1 MDRATTKR
9 AACDPCRR
17 RKVKCDRNTPCS
29 NCQATQ
35 QTCITTGFGQSHTGA
50 RQRVLISAQYEEKID
65 SIQQRLDGIEHLL
78 RELLDNSNKPSTTV
92 ENSNKPSTAV
102 YAHTLAPA
110 LEAPAVL
117 PTRSTLAAQT
127 LDVGVMVE
135 NTVKQTPSVRADP
148 DVDVALSALHRMV
161 QKHHQKSVASEIAF
175 PDREALPEA
184 SILSLP
190 LVPLNVAL
198 LLLRGAKEHP
208 SPAFTATFNFMTLER
223 FTEYCRAV
231 YFAAEPFTL
240 SSFAIVNGGLY
251 YMLTERAY
259 FDKSQDVRKEYTEY
273 RNLCAGNLRT
283 AINSLGLL
291 VSTCDENI
299 EALLVGASYA
309 IEVSRPSLAWRLCS
323 VAAQIC
329 QELGYH
335 SLYPNPGS
343 TERDGHK
350 SNHELLAA
358 LYVLDKG
365 LALRL
370 GRASA
375 LPDQDIVGTSGD
387 TVFDMSDLWPAIKH
401 IWVQHAQIQGR
412 IYDQLYSRQAL
423 LATTAERVRSAVN
436 LVEATQRSMQ
446 QLRSL
451 AERPENVVHG
461 SASADFAG
469 ASGRRT
475 LILAEVVCHL
485 STLTL
490 IYRSIHQSPRSS
502 NDDTRPSAEYIET
515 ARGAFRYHEELMVL
529 YKGRLETQAYYI
541 HWTLLFTPFTPLLMV
556 FCHVFESLDPD
567 DLDMLQNFT
576 ASLEPV
582 RHMSESIDQLH
593 SVATTL
599 YNVASSYLRARTK
612 ATEGPEAQMLDNSFT
627 GYLNQLGLLPAPDEH
642 YLSDDRLISEPSQT
656 MGAENWFSA
665 NLNLFGLLEGDFSVD

>member
-1 MDRATTKR
+1 MDRAATKR

-35 QTCITTGFGQSHTGA
+35 QTCITTGFGQSHSGA
-50 RQRVLISAQYEEKID
+50 RQRVLISTQYEEKID
-65 SIQQRLDGIEHLL
+65 IIQQRLDGIEHLL
-78 RELLDNSNKPSTTV
+78 SELL
-92 ENSNKPSTAV
+92 ENSNKPVTDPPSCSTTL
-102 YAHTLAPA
+102 AHTFAPA
-110 LEAPAVL
+110 FEEAAVPPGT

-127 LDVGVMVE
+127 LDVGAMVE

-148 DVDVALSALHRMV
+148 DVDAALSALHRMV
-161 QKHHQKSVASEIAF
+161 QMHHQKPVASEIRF
-175 PDREALPEA
+175 PDRETLPEA
-184 SILSLP
+184 SILGLP

-198 LLLRGAKEHP
+198 PLLRGAKERP
-208 SPAFTATFNFMTLER
+208 SPAFAATFNFMTLER

-231 YFAAEPFTL
+231 YFATEPFTL

-251 YMLTERAY
+251 YMLTERAC
-259 FDKSQDVRKEYTEY
+259 FDKSQHVREEYTEY

-291 VSTCDENI
+291 VSTCDESI

-309 IEVSRPSLAWRLCS
+309 IEVSRPSLAWRMS
-323 VAAQIC
+323 STAAQIC
-329 QELGYH
+329 QELGYY
-335 SLYPNPGS
+335 SLYPKPS
-343 TERDGHK
+343 ERDGHK
-350 SNHELLAA
+350 INHELLGA
-358 LYVLDKG
+358 LYILDKG

-375 LPDQDIVGTSGD
+375 LPDQDIVGTSSD
-387 TVFDMSDLWPAIKH
+387 TFVDMADLWQAIKH
-401 IWVQHAQIQGR
+401 IWVQHAQVQGR

-423 LATTAERVRSAVN
+423 LATPAERVRSAVN
-436 LVEATQRSMQ
+436 LAEATQRSMR
-446 QLRSL
+446 QLMSL
-451 AERPENVVHG
+451 AERPENAVHG
-461 SASADFAG
+461 SASGDFAN
-469 ASGRRT
+469 ATGRRT

-490 IYRSIHQSPRSS
+490 IYRSIR
-502 NDDTRPSAEYIET
+502 
-515 ARGAFRYHEELMVL
+515 
-529 YKGRLETQAYYI
+529 RLETQAYYI
-541 HWTLLFTPFTPLLMV
+541 HWTLLFTPFTPLLIV

-567 DLDMLQNFT
+567 DLHMLQNFT
-576 ASLEPV
+576 SSLEPV

-612 ATEGPEAQMLDNSFT
+612 ANEGPEAQMLDDSFT

-642 YLSDDRLISEPSQT
+642 YLSDARLISEPSQT

-665 NLNLFGLLEGDFSVD
+665 NLNLFGLLEGDFAVD

>member
-1 MDRATTKR
+1 MDRAATKR

-17 RKVKCDRNTPCS
+17 RKVKCDRNIPCS

-35 QTCITTGFGQSHTGA
+35 QTCVTTGFGQSHSGA

-78 RELLDNSNKPSTTV
+78 RELL
-92 ENSNKPSTAV
+92 ENSNKPATDPPSCSITP
-102 YAHTLAPA
+102 AHTVAPA
-110 LEAPAVL
+110 LDAEAVL
-117 PTRSTLAAQT
+117 PARSTLAAQT
-127 LDVGVMVE
+127 LDVGAMVE

-148 DVDVALSALHRMV
+148 DVDAALSALHRMV
-161 QKHHQKSVASEIAF
+161 QMHHQKPVASELKF
-175 PDREALPEA
+175 PDQETLPEA

-198 LLLRGAKEHP
+198 PLLRRAKEHP
-208 SPAFTATFNFMTLER
+208 SPAFAATFNFMTLER

-231 YFAAEPFTL
+231 YFATEPFTL

-251 YMLTERAY
+251 YMLTERAC
-259 FDKSQDVRKEYTEY
+259 FDKSQDVRDEYTEY

-291 VSTCDENI
+291 VSTCDESI
-299 EALLVGASYA
+299 EALLVGVSYA
-309 IEVSRPSLAWRLCS
+309 IEISRPSLAWRMS
-323 VAAQIC
+323 STAAQIC

-335 SLYPNPGS
+335 SLYPKR

-350 SNHELLAA
+350 INHELLGA
-358 LYVLDKG
+358 LYILDKG

-370 GRASA
+370 GRPSA
-375 LPDQDIVGTSGD
+375 LPDQDIVGTSSD
-387 TVFDMSDLWPAIKH
+387 TVVDMGDLWQAIKH

-423 LATTAERVRSAVN
+423 LATPAERVRSAVN
-436 LVEATQRSMQ
+436 LAEATQRSLR
-446 QLRSL
+446 QLMAL
-451 AERPENVVHG
+451 AERPENAVHG
-461 SASADFAG
+461 STNEDFG
-469 ASGRRT
+469 SGTGRRT

-490 IYRSIHQSPRSS
+490 IYRSIRESPRSS
-502 NDDTRPSAEYIET
+502 SVDAPPSSEYIET
-515 ARGAFRYHEELMVL
+515 ARAAFRYHEELMVL
-529 YKGRLETQAYYI
+529 FKGRLETQAYYI
-541 HWTLLFTPFTPLLMV
+541 HWTLLFTPFTPLLIV

-567 DLDMLQNFT
+567 DLHMLQNFT

-593 SVATTL
+593 SITTTL

-612 ATEGPEAQMLDNSFT
+612 ATEGPEAQMLDDSFT
-627 GYLNQLGLLPAPDEH
+627 GYLNQLGLLPVPDEH
-642 YLSDDRLISEPSQT
+642 YLSDARLISEPSQT

-665 NLNLFGLLEGDFSVD
+665 NLNLFGLLEGDFAVD